1 MSFILTN
8 IIMNY
13 LYKPT
18 EKLLKRITINNNP
31 QKNIINCFN
40 HLDIYLNIYPII
52 DFLHSYEEYKLKNI
66 WNYIVKHWGKMKDSY
81 QDNHKFQKS
90 KHNISYKYI
99 HDNLSLEE
107 FNHILNLFI
116 EKNIM
121 KGLFVIN
128 CICKYIYPK

>member
-18 EKLLKRITINNNP
+18 EKLLKRININNNP
-31 QKNIINCFN
+31 KKITIDSFD
-40 HLDIYLNIYPII
+40 HLDIYININPII
-52 DFLHSYEEYKLKNI
+52 NFLQSYEEYKLKNL
-66 WNYIVKHWGKMKDSY
+66 WNFTIYNWHTMINSNIH
-81 QDNHKFQKS
+81 NHKFKKS
-90 KHNISYKYI
+90 EYNISYKYI
-99 HDNLSLEE
+99 YDNLLLEE

-116 EKNIM
+116 EKNYM